1 MLYQYL
7 RYFNTRRACK
17 KTASLLYNKMM
28 DNIKHGRER
37 LNYIVEIEAREGK
50 EETAGKTVYVINL
63 TAT

>member
-1 MLYQYL
+1 
-7 RYFNTRRACK
+7 
-17 KTASLLYNKMM
+17 MM